1 MGRHPV
7 PSITEP
13 QTLPEKLQALY
24 LTNAA
29 ERYPALAKAA
39 ADRDF
44 TYEKFLEQL
53 VDGELEAKH
62 KRMIQKRIWEARF
75 PSVATLDQYDFA
87 HPKKIN
93 KKLILELFSLKFI
106 ERRQWIVFV
115 GNSGLGKTH
124 LSKALGYEACA
135 KGYRVLFTKTAQV
148 ISRLQA
154 AQSDNSHEKTLKYF
168 TKPDLLILD
177 EAGFLPLDQGQAN
190 LLFQVISDRYEYEPG
205 ATIIST
211 NLAFKDWGR
220 IFYDSTLAQAAVD
233 RIIHRCQVVKIEGDS
248 YRSKGLQETD

>member
-1 MGRHPV
+1 MGRHPNFA
-7 PSITEP
+7 STTP
-13 QTLPEKLQALY
+13 QLLPEKLKALY

-29 ERYPALAKAA
+29 ERYPVFAKAA
-39 ADRDF
+39 ASQNLPYD
-44 TYEKFLEQL
+44 KFLEQL
-53 VDGELEAKH
+53 ADEELEAKS
-62 KRMIQKRIWEARF
+62 KRMIQKRVWEARF
-75 PSVATLDQYDFA
+75 PSIATLDQYDFS

-93 KKLILELFSLKFI
+93 KKLVLELFGLKFI
-106 ERRQWIVFV
+106 ERREWIVFV
-115 GNSGLGKTH
+115 GSSGLGKTH

-154 AQSDNSHEKTLKYF
+154 AQSDHSHEKTLKYF
-168 TKPDLLILD
+168 TRPDLLILD

-190 LLFQVISDRYEYEPG
+190 LLFQVISDRYEYERG

-220 IFYDSTLAQAAVD
+220 IFHDSTLAQAAVD

-248 YRSKGLQETD
+248 YRSKNMQEND